1 MLPLK
6 LLRAAWGCK
15 RGEVR
20 CWAPWSH
27 GHWLDSASSESDR
40 RELSRAARCWGTEF
54 YKRQGEECDSRRC
67 SVSQRF
73 TSTPHSAHTDID
85 IDIYASKGSEPFLP
99 GQILIIGEAALSCSL
114 KLCLTRTSIF
124 QPYCNC
130 VCASLSAPY

>member
-54 YKRQGEECDSRRC
+54 YKRQGEERDSRRC
-67 SVSQRF
+67 SVSQCF

-85 IDIYASKGSEPFLP
+85 IDLYASKGSEPFLP
-99 GQILIIGEAALSCSL
+99 GQILIGEAALSCSL
-114 KLCLTRTSIF
+114 ILHLTRTSIF
-124 QPYCNC
+124 RPYCNC
-130 VCASLSAPY
+130 VCASRSAPY